1 MCLTGP
7 RGGPILGVIE
17 RGATDWTRSLSTFP
31 LSLVPRQKVVI
42 GLKLSGALVDITRS
56 AGDFI
61 NDSGNK
67 VVYDFTLLKV
77 FTGLDV
83 VAVRL
88 PTGTRV
94 EDLPFGK
101 GDSVNLEVTV
111 PPTSKI
117 MYAGVSAPVVAAG
130 AGGSKQ

>member
-1 MCLTGP
+1 M
-7 RGGPILGVIE
+7 I
-17 RGATDWTRSLSTFP
+17 S
-31 LSLVPRQKVVI
+31 
-42 GLKLSGALVDITRS
+42 LKLSGSLIDITRS

-94 EDLPFGK
+94 EDLPFSK
-101 GDSVNLEVTV
+101 GDKVNLEVTV

-117 MYAGVSAPVVAAG
+117 MYAGVAAPDLVPVASG
-130 AGGSKQ
+130 AKQ